1 MGQNDAL
8 GAAGG
13 HPGGKSRRIFVG
25 QVPLA
30 SQDPLLQGIG
40 VRPGPQAVHVVVALQ
55 HQQAHPR
62 QNLLRLRGHIAGVRQ
77 NANGAGAV
85 DAVIHALGGVVG
97 RGKGRDPAGA
107 DAEFGSGVPGPQQ
120 RLHPRQAIR
129 QLPGGAGT
137 CVQGDGMVLDQG
149 GQAGDMV
156 RVLVGNQNAVQL
168 VHGQLQLGQTRFDAA
183 GGYSGVHQDMGAAV
197 GQQQAVALG
206 AAGQGM

>member
-1 MGQNDAL
+1 M
-8 GAAGG
+8 
-13 HPGGKSRRIFVG
+13 
-25 QVPLA
+25 
-30 SQDPLLQGIG
+30 
-40 VRPGPQAVHVVVALQ
+40 VALQ
-55 HQQAHPR
+55 HQHAHPR

-137 CVQGDGMVLDQG
+137 CIQGDGMVFDQG

-156 RVLVGNQNAVQL
+156 RVLVGNENAVQV
-168 VHGQLQLGQTRFDAA
+168 VHAEAQPGQARFDAA

-197 GQQQAVALG
+197 GQQQTVALG

>member
-1 MGQNDAL
+1 MPTEPEPSN
-8 GAAGG
+8 
-13 HPGGKSRRIFVG
+13 
-25 QVPLA
+25 
-30 SQDPLLQGIG
+30 
-40 VRPGPQAVHVVVALQ
+40 
-55 HQQAHPR
+55 
-62 QNLLRLRGHIAGVRQ
+62 
-77 NANGAGAV
+77 
-85 DAVIHALGGVVG
+85 AVIHALGGVVG

-137 CVQGDGMVLDQG
+137 CVQGDGMVFDQG

-156 RVLVGNQNAVQL
+156 RVLVGNQNAVQV
-168 VHGQLQLGQTRFDAA
+168 VHAEAQPGQTRLDAA
-183 GGYSGVHQDMGAAV
+183 GGDPGVHQDMGAAV